1 MLSIVWEIWDLRIS
15 FFCFFFHFFSIF
27 ASFLLHFC
35 RTPPRTPDLG
45 RTRELRRSSADL
57 LCSWRVLPTPADVD
71 FFLHRHRMRRFVE
84 FRFESTVHSRFRS
97 SSSEFAAQVGAVQ
110 ICCSSRRS
118 VLKIL
123 TIQAVTGFFAE
134 VTCCFCQKVTG
145 KYAEVTCY
153 SDKK

>member
-1 MLSIVWEIWDLRIS
+1 MRNMGFTN
-15 FFCFFFHFFSIF
+15 FFLLFFFFHFFSIF

-35 RTPPRTPDLG
+35 RSPPRTPDLG

-134 VTCCFCQKVTG
+134 VTCFCQKS
-145 KYAEVTCY
+145 YWEVC
-153 SDKK
+153 